1 MNISE
6 TVTGLQHIGIPT
18 NDIEKTSAFYNSLGF
33 QTIYRTVNK
42 AANPPEP
49 VAFME
54 LKGVVVET
62 WQNGAAPGVN
72 GAIDHI
78 ALNVTDIEA
87 AYAAVQAGGYEILTD
102 GILFLDFWE
111 SGVKYFSIAG
121 PNGETLE
128 FNQKL

>member
-18 NDIEKTSAFYNSLGF
+18 NDIEKTIAFYNSLGF

-42 AANPPEP
+42 AANPPES

-62 WQNGAAPGVN
+62 WQIPPPYCCSVEPSTKAP
-72 GAIDHI
+72 AS
-78 ALNVTDIEA
+78 L
-87 AYAAVQAGGYEILTD
+87 YPR
-102 GILFLDFWE
+102 
-111 SGVKYFSIAG
+111 SGVVVSPVPCSTLRNTNNKYSTPII
-121 PNGETLE
+121 EHRIS
-128 FNQKL
+128 KYS